1 MERYISLNKIL
12 ILFFT
17 LVWVINGV
25 FCKLLNLVPR
35 HQQIVAEILGEAS
48 ARPLTIAIGFGE
60 LLMAIWIFS
69 RKFNRVSS
77 LIQILLVGVMNILEF
92 ILVPELLL
100 WGRLNLLFALGF
112 IVLVYYQGFILQSKI
127 ERGRY
132 G

>member
-100 WGRLNLLFALGF
+100 WGRLNLLFALAF
-112 IVLVYYQGFILQSKI
+112 IVLVCYQGFILQSKI